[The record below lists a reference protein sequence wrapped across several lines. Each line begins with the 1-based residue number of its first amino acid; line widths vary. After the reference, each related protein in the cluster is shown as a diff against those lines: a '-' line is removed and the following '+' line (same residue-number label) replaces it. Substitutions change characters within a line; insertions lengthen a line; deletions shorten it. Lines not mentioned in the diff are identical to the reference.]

1 MRERAKR
8 GVQELNAGGSFQYL
22 HITMDTIPVMSAM
35 CEVKDN
41 LCFIQD

>member
-22 HITMDTIPVMSAM
+22 HITMDTIPAISAM

-41 LCFIQD
+41 LYFLQE